1 MGSLAEVGSEEAS
14 RKSSLGSETM
24 KLRVFAFAS
33 AMIAGLTFGLP
44 SNAQSYPTKPVKI
57 IVPYQAGQGT
67 DVGARLF
74 AEQLTKALGQ
84 QVYVD
89 NKPGAG
95 GNIGTA
101 DAARSPNDGYTL
113 LMGTVA
119 TQTMNEFLYPSLGY
133 DSQKDFEPI
142 ALVGMLPMVIS
153 ANPSFAAN
161 SVAELIAAAKARPD
175 KIDIGL
181 PSTTARLVFEL
192 LKERSGAPL
201 FGVPYKGSATAMQEV
216 TGGQLPV
223 IVDTATATRGQ
234 VAGGKLK
241 PLGIT
246 TLKSSELMPGVKSVA
261 EQGFPGFEVTAWNA
275 LYAPKGTP
283 RTVVDRINAEV
294 AKILAQPETR
304 QRLLQIGFEP
314 AGGTPGEL
322 AAFEKRE
329 REKWGPLI
337 KAAGLKAD

>member
-1 MGSLAEVGSEEAS
+1 MN
-14 RKSSLGSETM
+14 R
-24 KLRVFAFAS
+24 RVFAYALVAS
-33 AMIAGLTFGLP
+33 LAFSLP
-44 SNAQSYPTKPVKI
+44 ATAQTWPTKPIKI

-101 DAARSPNDGYTL
+101 DAARAAPDGYTL

-119 TQTMNEFLYPSLGY
+119 TQTMNEFLYPSVGY

-161 SVAELIAAAKARPD
+161 SVAELVAAAKARPD
-175 KIDIGL
+175 KIDIAL

-192 LKERSGAPL
+192 LKDRSGAPL

-223 IVDTATATRGQ
+223 IIDTATATRGQ

-283 RTVVDRINAEV
+283 KAIVDRINAEI

-314 AGGTPGEL
+314 AGGTPEEL

-329 REKWGPLI
+329 RSKWGPLI
-337 KAAGLKAD
+337 KAAGLKGE

>member
-1 MGSLAEVGSEEAS
+1 MEWKAIAYAS
-14 RKSSLGSETM
+14 VL
-24 KLRVFAFAS
+24 V
-33 AMIAGLTFGLP
+33 AGLAFGQPATAQDYP
-44 SNAQSYPTKPVKI
+44 SKPIKI

-74 AEQLTKALGQ
+74 AEQLGKALGQ

-101 DAARSPNDGYTL
+101 EAARSAGDGYTL

-119 TQTMNEFLYPSLGY
+119 TQTMNEFLYPSVGY

-153 ANPSFAAN
+153 ANPSFPAN
-161 SVAELIAAAKARPD
+161 SVAELIAAAKAKPD
-175 KIDIGL
+175 KIDMAL

-192 LKERSGAPL
+192 LKEKSGAPL
-201 FGVPYKGSATAMQEV
+201 FGIPYKGSATAMQEV
-216 TGGQLPV
+216 IGGQVPL
-223 IVDTATATRGQ
+223 IIDTATATRGQ
-234 VAGGKLK
+234 VVSGKLK

-246 TLKSSELMPGVKSVA
+246 TLKSSALLPGVKSVA

-275 LYAPKGTP
+275 LYAPRGTP
-283 RTVVDRINAEV
+283 KAVVDRLNAEV
-294 AKILAQPETR
+294 IKILAQPDVR

-314 AGGTPGEL
+314 AGGSPGDL

-337 KAAGLKAD
+337 KAAGLKGG

>member
-1 MGSLAEVGSEEAS
+1 MRLKAIAHAAALVGGLALA
-14 RKSSLGSETM
+14 LP
-24 KLRVFAFAS
+24 
-33 AMIAGLTFGLP
+33 AG
-44 SNAQSYPTKPVKI
+44 AQTWPGKPIRIV
-57 IVPYQAGQGT
+57 VPYQAGQGT
-67 DVGARLF
+67 DVGARYF
-74 AEQLTKALGQ
+74 AEQLGKALGQ

-119 TQTMNEFLYPSLGY
+119 TQTMNEFLYPSVGY

-153 ANPSFAAN
+153 ANPSFPAN
-161 SVAELIAAAKARPD
+161 SVAELVAAAKARPD
-175 KIDIGL
+175 KIDIAL

-192 LKERSGAPL
+192 LKDKSAAPL
-201 FGVPYKGSATAMQEV
+201 FGVPYKGSATAMAEV

-223 IVDTATATRGQ
+223 IIDTATATRGQ

-246 TLKSSELMPGVKSVA
+246 TLKSSELLPGVKSVA

-275 LYAPKGTP
+275 LYAPRGTP
-283 RTVVDRINAEV
+283 QAVVDRLNAEV
-294 AKILAQPETR
+294 TKILAQPEAR

-314 AGGTPGEL
+314 AGGTPQEL
-322 AAFEKRE
+322 AAFETRE

-337 KAAGLKAD
+337 KAAGLKGD

>member
-1 MGSLAEVGSEEAS
+1 
-14 RKSSLGSETM
+14 M
-24 KLRVFAFAS
+24 KVFTVVAALL
-33 AMIAGLTFGLP
+33 AGLLGGAA
-44 SNAQSYPTKPVKI
+44 AQAQTWPTKPVKI

-119 TQTMNEFLYPSLGY
+119 TQTMNEFLYPSVGY

-161 SVAELIAAAKARPD
+161 SVAELVAAAKAKPD
-175 KIDIGL
+175 KIDIAL

-192 LKERSGAPL
+192 LKDRSGAPL

-223 IVDTATATRGQ
+223 IIDTATATRGQ

-246 TLKSSELMPGVKSVA
+246 TLRSSVLMPGVKSVA

-283 RTVVDRINAEV
+283 KAVVERINAEV

-314 AGGTPGEL
+314 AGGTADEL

-329 REKWGPLI
+329 REKWEPLI
-337 KAAGLKAD
+337 KAAGLKGD

>member
-1 MGSLAEVGSEEAS
+1 
-14 RKSSLGSETM
+14 M
-24 KLRVFAFAS
+24 KRRVFAYAFV
-33 AMIAGLTFGLP
+33 AGLAFGLP
-44 SNAQSYPTKPVKI
+44 SNAQTWPSKPIKVV
-57 IVPYQAGQGT
+57 VPYQAGQGT

-84 QVYVD
+84 QVFVD

-101 DAARSPNDGYTL
+101 DAARSANDGYTL

-119 TQTMNEFLYPSLGY
+119 TQTMNEFLYPSVGY
-133 DSQKDFEPI
+133 DSEKDFEPV
-142 ALVGMLPMVIS
+142 ALVAMLPMVIS
-153 ANPSFAAN
+153 ANPSFPVN
-161 SVAELIAAAKARPD
+161 SVAELVAAAKAKPD
-175 KIDIGL
+175 KIDIAL

-192 LKERSGAPL
+192 LKTQSGAPL
-201 FGVPYKGSATAMQEV
+201 FGVPYKGSATAMTEV

-223 IVDTATATRGQ
+223 IIDTATATRSQ
-234 VAGGKLK
+234 VSGGKLK

-246 TLKSSELMPGVKSVA
+246 TLKSSELLPGVKSVA

-283 RTVVDRINAEV
+283 KAIVDRLNAEV

-314 AGGTPGEL
+314 AGGSPEQL

-329 REKWGPLI
+329 REKWGPVI
-337 KAAGLKAD
+337 KSAGLKGD

>member
-1 MGSLAEVGSEEAS
+1 
-14 RKSSLGSETM
+14 
-24 KLRVFAFAS
+24 VFAGA
-33 AMIAGLTFGLP
+33 ALVAAGLGFGLP
-44 SNAQSYPTKPVKI
+44 AGAETWPAKPIRI

-74 AEQLTKALGQ
+74 AEHLSHVLGQ

-101 DAARSPNDGYTL
+101 EAARSPNDGYTL

-119 TQTMNEFLYPSLGY
+119 TQTMNEFLYPSVGY
-133 DSQKDFEPI
+133 DSLKDFEPV

-153 ANPSFAAN
+153 ANPSFPVN
-161 SVAELIAAAKARPD
+161 SVAELVAAAKAKPD
-175 KIDIGL
+175 KIDIAL

-192 LKERSGAPL
+192 LKEKSGAPL
-201 FGVPYKGSATAMQEV
+201 FGVPYKGSATAMTEV

-223 IVDTATATRGQ
+223 IIDTATATRAQ
-234 VAGGKLK
+234 VSGGKLK

-246 TLKSSELMPGVKSVA
+246 TLKSSELLPGIKSVA

-283 RTVVDRINAEV
+283 QSIVDRLNAEV
-294 AKILAQPETR
+294 AKIVTEPEVR

-314 AGGTPGEL
+314 AMSTPAEL
-322 AAFEKRE
+322 AALEKRE

-337 KAAGLKAD
+337 KAAGLKGE

>member
-1 MGSLAEVGSEEAS
+1 MRLKAIAYGAALVGGLA
-14 RKSSLGSETM
+14 LGHP
-24 KLRVFAFAS
+24 
-33 AMIAGLTFGLP
+33 AGAQTWP
-44 SNAQSYPTKPVKI
+44 SKPIRIV
-57 IVPYQAGQGT
+57 VPYQAGQGT
-67 DVGARLF
+67 DVGARYF
-74 AEQLTKALGQ
+74 AEQLSKALGQ

-101 DAARSPNDGYTL
+101 DAARSPNDGHTL

-119 TQTMNEFLYPSLGY
+119 TQTMNEFLYPSVGY

-153 ANPSFAAN
+153 ANPSFPAN
-161 SVAELIAAAKARPD
+161 SVAELIAAAKAKPD
-175 KIDIGL
+175 KIDIAL

-192 LKERSGAPL
+192 LKDKSGAPL
-201 FGVPYKGSATAMQEV
+201 FGVPYKGSATAMAEV

-223 IVDTATATRGQ
+223 IIDTATATRGQ

-246 TLKSSELMPGVKSVA
+246 TLKSSELLPGVKSVA

-275 LYAPKGTP
+275 LYAPRGTP
-283 RTVVDRINAEV
+283 KAVVDRLNAEV
-294 AKILAQPETR
+294 TRILAQPEAR

-314 AGGTPGEL
+314 AGGTPEEL
-322 AAFEKRE
+322 ATFEKRE
-329 REKWGPLI
+329 RDKWEPLI
-337 KAAGLKAD
+337 KAAGLKGD

>member
-1 MGSLAEVGSEEAS
+1 MPSLA
-14 RKSSLGSETM
+14 
-24 KLRVFAFAS
+24 
-33 AMIAGLTFGLP
+33 FGLP
-44 SNAQSYPTKPVKI
+44 AAAQTWPTKPVKI

-101 DAARSPNDGYTL
+101 EAARSPTDGYTL

-119 TQTMNEFLYPSLGY
+119 TQTMNEFLYPSVGY

-161 SVAELIAAAKARPD
+161 SVAELVAAAKAKPD
-175 KIDIGL
+175 KIDIAL

-192 LKERSGAPL
+192 LKDRSGAPL

-223 IVDTATATRGQ
+223 IIDTATATRGQ

-261 EQGFPGFEVTAWNA
+261 EQGLPGFEVTAWNA
-275 LYAPKGTP
+275 LYAPQGNAAKPSSTASMP
-283 RTVVDRINAEV
+283 RSPRSWPSPRRAS
-294 AKILAQPETR
+294 ACCRSASSR
-304 QRLLQIGFEP
+304 P
-314 AGGTPGEL
+314 AARPSSWRPSRSASATSGG
-322 AAFEKRE
+322 R
-329 REKWGPLI
+329 
-337 KAAGLKAD
+337 

>member
-1 MGSLAEVGSEEAS
+1 M
-14 RKSSLGSETM
+14 
-24 KLRVFAFAS
+24 
-33 AMIAGLTFGLP
+33 
-44 SNAQSYPTKPVKI
+44 KI

-101 DAARSPNDGYTL
+101 EAARSPTDGYTL

-119 TQTMNEFLYPSLGY
+119 TQTMNEFLYPSVGY

-161 SVAELIAAAKARPD
+161 SVAELVAAAKAKPD
-175 KIDIGL
+175 KIDIAL

-192 LKERSGAPL
+192 LKDRSGAPL
-201 FGVPYKGSATAMQEV
+201 FGVPYKGSATAMQEA

-223 IVDTATATRGQ
+223 IIDTATATRGQ

-241 PLGIT
+241 LLGIT
-246 TLKSSELMPGVKSVA
+246 TLRSSELMPGVKSVA
-261 EQGFPGFEVTAWNA
+261 EQGFRA
-275 LYAPKGTP
+275 LRSRHGMRSMRP
-283 RTVVDRINAEV
+283 
-294 AKILAQPETR
+294 
-304 QRLLQIGFEP
+304 
-314 AGGTPGEL
+314 
-322 AAFEKRE
+322 RE
-329 REKWGPLI
+329 RRKPSSTASMPRSPRSWPNPRRANAFCRSASSRP
-337 KAAGLKAD
+337 AARPRSWRPSRSANATSGGR